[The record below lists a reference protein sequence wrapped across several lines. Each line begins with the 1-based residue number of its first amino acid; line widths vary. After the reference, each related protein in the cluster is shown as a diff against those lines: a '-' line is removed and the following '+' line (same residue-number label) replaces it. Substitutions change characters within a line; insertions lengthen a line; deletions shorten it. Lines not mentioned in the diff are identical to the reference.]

1 MSVLSHPFV
10 RRSLRILPV
19 TAVILLAGCVADPA
33 PQAVTETP
41 PPEIGVYTV
50 ESRPLALNTELPGR
64 TAPFRVAEVRPQVS
78 GIIQERQF
86 IEGAEVKQGQPLYRI
101 DPAPYRAALA
111 RAEANLASA
120 RSLAKRYERLI
131 ETQAISRQ
139 QYDDAMA
146 AWKAAEAALEVARID
161 MQYTQVLSPISGR
174 IGRTRVTEG
183 ALVTAG
189 QPQEMA
195 VVTQLDPIYV
205 DVTQPVTQML
215 RLQRAVEAGRIASVD
230 GQEVKVGLTLEDGSQ
245 YPLAGTLK
253 FSEVIV
259 DAGTGSVTLR
269 AEFPNPEGKL
279 LPGMF
284 VRATIQAGV
293 QPDAKLVP
301 QQAVSRA
308 PDGSARVMVV
318 TADNTVEA
326 RRVEVLRTV
335 GNAWLV
341 GDGLDAGEQV
351 VTEGLQHIRPG
362 TPINPVPARNVELK
376 TDFRLAAR

>member
-269 AEFPNPEGKL
+269 AE
-279 LPGMF
+279 
-284 VRATIQAGV
+284 
-293 QPDAKLVP
+293 
-301 QQAVSRA
+301 
-308 PDGSARVMVV
+308 
-318 TADNTVEA
+318 
-326 RRVEVLRTV
+326 
-335 GNAWLV
+335 
-341 GDGLDAGEQV
+341 
-351 VTEGLQHIRPG
+351 
-362 TPINPVPARNVELK
+362 
-376 TDFRLAAR
+376 